1 MPSSASPAWT
11 ESGPASRFR
20 LSAIAC
26 LLGLLLLA
34 GCSSLSTRYARVDH
48 SLLAGNPQQADRII
62 EQAEDE
68 YGSVSRVLYRM
79 DRGMT
84 LHLAGRYRDSSTLL
98 EQAEFEVEELYTRRV
113 RTETKAFL
121 VNDTLLPYEGEP
133 YEQVMLNV
141 LKALNYAVMGQW
153 DDALVEARR
162 IDQRL
167 NLLADLAGDK
177 DTYRDDAFARYLTGI
192 LYEST
197 GDLNNAFIAYR
208 KAYDRYQS
216 ALPWARVQPPPMLRA
231 DLLRTSE
238 ALGLTQE
245 HEEYKQAFPGQ
256 SWEPAEKLRQ
266 FAQIVVIG
274 YNGRAPHKEDQF
286 IDLPISLDALRL
298 VLMTKGALGRSNQ
311 DTRGAETLLYGLS
324 GHVVRVALPKLVPHK
339 TAIAYEEVTASGASG
354 DFFARTEL
362 TQDIGALAAKNL
374 NDRYAQIVRKAVARG
389 AVKYAL
395 AEGAGR
401 GARMVASGQ
410 GNQNVGPL
418 VGLLVGAL
426 AHALAIGTEEA
437 DKRSWRTL
445 PDEIQ
450 IARLWVPP
458 GSYQVRVRPV
468 NRSGTAARGPVQ
480 SVTLQAGETR
490 LLTEQ
495 ALP

>member
-1 MPSSASPAWT
+1 MSSSASPAWT
-11 ESGPASRFR
+11 VSGPASRFR
-20 LSAIAC
+20 LSATAC
-26 LLGLLLLA
+26 LLGLLLVT
-34 GCSSLSTRYARVDH
+34 GCTSPSNRYMRVDH
-48 SLLAGNPQQADRII
+48 SLLAGNPRQADQII

-68 YGSVSRVLYRM
+68 YGTVSRVLYRM

-84 LHLAGRYRDSSTLL
+84 LHLAGRYQDSNALL
-98 EQAEFEVEELYTRRV
+98 DQAESEVEELYTRRV
-113 RTETKAFL
+113 RTEAKAFL

-133 YEQVMLNV
+133 YEQVMLNI

-153 DDALVEARR
+153 NDALVEARR

-167 NLLADLAGDK
+167 NLLANQAGDK

-216 ALPWARVQPPPMLRA
+216 AQPWARVQPPSMLRT

-245 HEEYKQAFPGQ
+245 HEEYKQAFPGL
-256 SWEPAEKLRQ
+256 SWDPAQKLRE

-324 GHVVRVALPKLVPHK
+324 GRVVRVALPKLVPHK
-339 TAIAYEEVTASGASG
+339 TGIAHEEVTAAGAGG
-354 DFFARTEL
+354 DYFAKTEL
-362 TQDIGALAAKNL
+362 MQDISALAAKNL

-389 AVKYAL
+389 AIKYAL
-395 AEGAGR
+395 AEGVGR
-401 GARMVASGQ
+401 GARMAASSQ
-410 GNQNVGPL
+410 GNQSFGPL
-418 VGLLVGAL
+418 IGLLVGGL
-426 AHALAIGTEEA
+426 AHALAIGTEES
-437 DKRSWRTL
+437 DKRSWRTM

-468 NRSGTAARGPVQ
+468 NRSGTPAHGVVQ
-480 SVTLQAGETR
+480 SVILQAGETR

>member
-1 MPSSASPAWT
+1 MSVATSR
-11 ESGPASRFR
+11 GRFR
-20 LSAIAC
+20 LPAIAC
-26 LLGLLLLA
+26 LLGLLFLA

-48 SLLAGNPQQADRII
+48 SLLAGNPQQADQII

-68 YGSVSRVLYRM
+68 YGSVGRVLYRM

-98 EQAEFEVEELYTRRV
+98 EQAEFEAEELYTRRV

-167 NLLADLAGDK
+167 NLLADQAGDK
-177 DTYRDDAFARYLTGI
+177 DAYRDDAFARYLTGI

-216 ALPWARVQPPPMLRA
+216 ALPWARVPPPPMLRT

-298 VLMTKGALGRSNQ
+298 VLITKGALGRSNQ

-339 TAIAYEEVTASGASG
+339 TAIAYEEVTASGAGG
-354 DFFARTEL
+354 DYFARTEL

-395 AEGAGR
+395 AEGMGR
-401 GARMVASGQ
+401 GARMAASGQ
-410 GNQNVGPL
+410 GNQSVGPL
-418 VGLLVGAL
+418 IGLLVGAL
-426 AHALAIGTEEA
+426 AHALAIGTEES

-458 GSYQVRVRPV
+458 GSYQVRIRPV